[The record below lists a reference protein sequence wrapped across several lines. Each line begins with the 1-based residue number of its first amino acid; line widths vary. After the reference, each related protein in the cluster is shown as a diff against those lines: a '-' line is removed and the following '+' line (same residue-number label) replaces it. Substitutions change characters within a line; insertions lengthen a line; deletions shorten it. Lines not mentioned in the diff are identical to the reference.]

1 MTRTRFLVAIAVA
14 ALLIQFLPDQAST
27 IKWSV
32 IALGAVYLL
41 TMALRTYP
49 RRFRERRQ
57 RAAQEAAD
65 ERAYREYKQELDS
78 IRAKYEADREPDAM
92 SEAYEAEIAALH
104 DKYQDM
110 LGRKFGLR

>member
-1 MTRTRFLVAIAVA
+1 MVRDR
-14 ALLIQFLPDQAST
+14 
-27 IKWSV
+27 
-32 IALGAVYLL
+32 LGSGLSADDGPSHL
-41 TMALRTYP
+41 P

-78 IRAKYEADREPDAM
+78 IRAKYDADREPDAM

-110 LGRKFGLR
+110 LGESFGLR